1 MEIGLVPDFDID
13 FPACSFLHF
22 PFHVW
27 QVLLAKLI
35 KLYIPGFERLQHPDS
50 VKCLG
55 CSSEFPAR
63 WLNRI
68 RTRQHMHDRIS
79 WVKGRELM
87 WQLLAGYPDLCWCD
101 DSLLLM
107 ALESCYPSIKWIQK
121 DPKRSKRTNM
131 DQHPAR
137 CRHTLDVFILINHM
151 HLLLLY
157 GPHGPFQE
165 IHQVWWI
172 WIWMISN
179 ESRSD
184 ILFNGSFGYFLVPS
198 IQYPTFYHYHVYS

>member
-121 DPKRSKRTNM
+121 DPKGLTWINILPGAGTHWMCSYWSTTCICCCCMGPMVLSKRYTRSGEFGFGWFLM
-131 DQHPAR
+131 KVA
-137 CRHTLDVFILINHM
+137 V
-151 HLLLLY
+151 
-157 GPHGPFQE
+157 
-165 IHQVWWI
+165 
-172 WIWMISN
+172 ISF
-179 ESRSD
+179 SMVLS
-184 ILFNGSFGYFLVPS
+184 GAS
-198 IQYPTFYHYHVYS
+198 